1 MDEKYNEFLGG
12 NPNAPQITTP
22 ISFPEHLS
30 NSPFRKF
37 GVNEDKRFAINR
49 FTNNGAYVRGG
60 MLYFRLN
67 GVDIFTET
75 TNSIFV
81 DKSNNS
87 VIIRPANNLQN
98 IEEENVDPEQRQ
110 YVILMY
116 SKDGDDTYYRWESMI
131 GRKTMYEYIVNNVE
145 DFDPDNS
152 IILTDNVAMKDALT
166 VVQFVKYLQ
175 NANLV
180 EEDDFDIDQ
189 YIGEF

>member
-1 MDEKYNEFLGG
+1 MRMNNRIDPDGMAKKPFVFNTKPVEKPFTFIDKELNG
-12 NPNAPQITTP
+12 
-22 ISFPEHLS
+22 IS
-30 NSPFRKF
+30 KF
-37 GVNEDKRFAINR
+37 VINR
-49 FTNNGAYVRGG
+49 LTDNGAYVRGG

-67 GVDIFTET
+67 GVDIFTDIDD
-75 TNSIFV
+75 NIFV
-81 DKSNNS
+81 DKDNNTLTVRKSN
-87 VIIRPANNLQN
+87 LEN
-98 IEEENVDPEQRQ
+98 IDKQDTDPEQRQ

-189 YIGEF
+189 YVGEF